1 MSRKG
6 KYDNELK
13 VQALKLKK
21 EVGLE
26 EAATQLGINRET
38 LKYWDR
44 CVRNGTLRLENS
56 DISPEGALSI
66 KDENRLLKERIK
78 AIEKQI
84 KRYQEDN
91 DFLRE
96 ASAFFAA
103 SHQKLREMRDSSSL
117 Q

>member
-1 MSRKG
+1 MSRRG
-6 KYDNELK
+6 KYDNEFK

-26 EAATQLGINRET
+26 EAATQLGINKET

-66 KDENRLLKERIK
+66 KDENKLLRERNK
-78 AIEKQI
+78 ALEKQHR
-84 KRYQEDN
+84 KDQEKI
-91 DFLRE
+91 DFLEE
-96 ASAFFAA
+96 ATAFFAA
-103 SHQKLREMRDSSSL
+103 SHPKLRRMNDLNS
-117 Q
+117 

>member
-1 MSRKG
+1 M
-6 KYDNELK
+6 
-13 VQALKLKK
+13 KLKK

-26 EAATQLGINRET
+26 EAAMQLGISKET

-66 KDENRLLKERIK
+66 KDENRLLRERNR
-78 AIEKQI
+78 ALEKQI
-84 KRYQEDN
+84 KKYQEEN

-103 SHQKLREMRDSSSL
+103 SHPKLKRMRDSSSL
-117 Q
+117 QL

>member
-1 MSRKG
+1 MSRRG
-6 KYDNELK
+6 KYDNEFK

-44 CVRNGTLRLENS
+44 CVRNGTLKLENS
-56 DISPEGALSI
+56 DVSPDGALNI
-66 KDENRLLKERIK
+66 KDEIRLLRERNRTL
-78 AIEKQI
+78 EKQN
-84 KRYQEDN
+84 KSLAEEN

-103 SHQKLREMRDSSSL
+103 SHPKLRKMRDSSSL